1 MIVVWF
7 IGVILS
13 CLGIW
18 LLKNSRYNQ
27 WLSIKDKQPVL
38 KMWALI
44 LLMICTIIPIV
55 NIIVGSTVIVGW
67 TLAVITDELRF
78 IKGDNKLVQFLK
90 RPIGLYNSKA
100 NRYHRFD
107 HWAKSVIA
115 YKEWVQK
122 RYKPPKD
129 YYSFLQRVGYA
140 EDPRYIHKL
149 KRIVNSN
156 DKRRSLEGSKG
167 NS

>member
-18 LLKNSRYNQ
+18 LLKNSSYNQ

-55 NIIVGSTVIVGW
+55 NVIVGFIVITGW
-67 TLAVITDELRF
+67 TLAVTTDELRF
-78 IKGDNKLVQFLK
+78 IKGDNKLVRFL
-90 RPIGLYNSKA
+90 N
-100 NRYHRFD
+100 
-107 HWAKSVIA
+107 KSI
-115 YKEWVQK
+115 K
-122 RYKPPKD
+122 
-129 YYSFLQRVGYA
+129 
-140 EDPRYIHKL
+140 
-149 KRIVNSN
+149 
-156 DKRRSLEGSKG
+156 
-167 NS
+167 

>member
-27 WLSIKDKQPVL
+27 WLSIKDKQSVL

-67 TLAVITDELRF
+67 TLAVTTDELSF
-78 IKGDNKLVQFLK
+78 IKGDNKLVRFL
-90 RPIGLYNSKA
+90 Y
-100 NRYHRFD
+100 
-107 HWAKSVIA
+107 KSI
-115 YKEWVQK
+115 K
-122 RYKPPKD
+122 
-129 YYSFLQRVGYA
+129 
-140 EDPRYIHKL
+140 
-149 KRIVNSN
+149 
-156 DKRRSLEGSKG
+156 
-167 NS
+167 